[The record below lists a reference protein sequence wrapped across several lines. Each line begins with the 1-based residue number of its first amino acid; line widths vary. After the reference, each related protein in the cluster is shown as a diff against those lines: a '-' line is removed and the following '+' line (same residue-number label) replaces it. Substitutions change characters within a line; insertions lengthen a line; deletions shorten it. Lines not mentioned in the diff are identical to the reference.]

1 MHVVIKLKTGEE
13 IFGKMMIKNEH
24 SIELDDAME
33 MRYHISEE
41 NGAPV
46 MFFTKYCIFTKSFQ
60 VAIPND
66 CIMHVFKDPVD
77 SLIDFYE
84 KELFSCK
91 LSYNNNEEKPA
102 PRRKK
107 LGKSNWDKH
116 EEIFRAML
124 EKLSD
129 DHEVH

>member
-1 MHVVIKLKTGEE
+1 MHVVVKLKSGEE
-13 IFGKMMIKNEH
+13 IFGKMMINNEN
-24 SIELDDAME
+24 SIDLDDAMR

-46 MFFTKYCIFTKSFQ
+46 MYFTKYCIFTKSFE
-60 VAIPND
+60 VSIPND

-84 KELFSCK
+84 KELFDCK
-91 LSYNNNEEKPA
+91 MSYNNDIEEER
-102 PRRKK
+102 PRRKRR
-107 LGKSNWDKH
+107 SNMTDEK
-116 EEIFRAML
+116 FYAML
-124 EKLSD
+124 EKLKG

>member
-1 MHVVIKLKTGEE
+1 MHVVVKLKSGEE
-13 IFGKMMIKNEH
+13 IFGKMMINNEN
-24 SIELDDAME
+24 SIDLDDAMR

-46 MFFTKYCIFTKSFQ
+46 MYFTKYCIFTKSFE
-60 VAIPND
+60 VSIPND

-84 KELFSCK
+84 KELLDCK
-91 LSYNNNEEKPA
+91 MSYNNDIEEER
-102 PRRKK
+102 PRRKRRTNMTDEK
-107 LGKSNWDKH
+107 
-116 EEIFRAML
+116 FYAML
-124 EKLSD
+124 EKLKG

>member
-1 MHVVIKLKTGEE
+1 MHVVVKLKSGEE
-13 IFGKMMIKNEH
+13 IFGKMMINNEN
-24 SIELDDAME
+24 SIDLDDAMR

-46 MFFTKYCIFTKSFQ
+46 MYFTKYCIFTKSFE
-60 VAIPND
+60 VSIPND

-84 KELFSCK
+84 KELLDCK
-91 LSYNNNEEKPA
+91 MSYNNDIEEER
-102 PRRKK
+102 PRRKRR
-107 LGKSNWDKH
+107 SNMTDEK
-116 EEIFRAML
+116 FYAML
-124 EKLSD
+124 EKLKG